1 MFPSLIRFLACLNC
15 KPSMPTFKVIAF
27 ETEPIPKEILEKAP
41 EGFDDDHEII
51 HGILK
56 CTRCH
61 AAYPILNRIPIL
73 LPKDRRKT
81 HIKRE
86 KEILSQY
93 LDQIP
98 DESRDFLDL

>member
-1 MFPSLIRFLACLNC
+1 MFPSLVNFLACIHC
-15 KPSMPTFKVIAF
+15 RSDEPTLTIIAF
-27 ETEPIPKEILEKAP
+27 EKEPVPEQVIEKAP

-51 HGILK
+51 HGILT
-56 CTRCH
+56 CTKCH

-73 LPKDRRKT
+73 LPKERRKS

-93 LDQIP
+93 LDKIP
-98 DESRDFLDL
+98 EESRPFLDL